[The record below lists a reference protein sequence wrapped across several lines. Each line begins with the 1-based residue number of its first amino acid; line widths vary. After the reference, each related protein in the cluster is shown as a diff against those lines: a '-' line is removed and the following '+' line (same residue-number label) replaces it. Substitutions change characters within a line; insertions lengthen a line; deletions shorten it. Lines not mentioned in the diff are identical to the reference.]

1 MRFVAV
7 QRRQRQTMS
16 DHQGPYLFDVGAIA
30 LAHAG
35 TPVSD
40 RALPYVRQAIA
51 GEIDAIVPYPALVGS
66 HVVLSKYYKFSNAE
80 AARLM
85 QNFMDAGQIH
95 WYEEMSKDLVREGF
109 QQASELNVNGWDGYY
124 AEVAKKEGVET
135 ILTVD
140 TDFEQLAGVTAEVIL
155 TPDEFETLTEYLNT

>member
-1 MRFVAV
+1 MRFVAE

-16 DHQGPYLFDVGAIA
+16 DHQEPYLFDVGVIA

-40 RALPYVRQAIA
+40 RALSYVRQAIA

-66 HVVLSKYYKFSNAE
+66 HVVLSKYYKLSNAE

-95 WYEEMSKDLVREGF
+95 WHERMSKDLVREGF
-109 QQASELNVNGWDGYY
+109 QRASELNVNGWDGYY
-124 AEVAKKEGVET
+124 AEVARTEGVET

-140 TDFEQLAGVTAEVIL
+140 TDFEQLSGVTAEVIL

>member
-1 MRFVAV
+1 
-7 QRRQRQTMS
+7 MS
-16 DHQGPYLFDVGAIA
+16 DRRDPYLFDVGAIA

-40 RALPYVRQAIA
+40 RALSYVRRAIA

-66 HVVLSKYYKFSNAE
+66 HVVLSKYYGFSNAE

-85 QNFMDAGQIH
+85 RNFMDASQIYWH
-95 WYEEMSKDLVREGF
+95 EGMSKDLVREGF
-109 QQASELNVNGWDGYY
+109 QQAGRLNVNGWDGYY
-124 AEVAKKEGVET
+124 AEVARTEGVET

-140 TDFEQLAGVTAEVIL
+140 TDFEGLSGVTAEVIL
-155 TPDEFETLTEYLNT
+155 TPDEFEALTEYLNA

>member
-51 GEIDAIVPYPALVGS
+51 GDIDAIVPYPALVGS
-66 HVVLSKYYKFSNAE
+66 HVVLSKYYKLSNTK

-109 QQASELNVNGWDGYY
+109 QQASELNMNGWDGYY
-124 AEVAKKEGVET
+124 VAVAREADVET
-135 ILTVD
+135 LLTVD
-140 TDFEQLAGVTAEVIL
+140 DDFESIPDLNATVIL
-155 TPDEFETLTEYLNT
+155 SSDQFATLNDYLGY

>member
-1 MRFVAV
+1 
-7 QRRQRQTMS
+7 MS
-16 DHQGPYLFDVGAIA
+16 DHQGPYLFDVGVIA

-40 RALPYVRQAIA
+40 RALSYVRQAIT
-51 GEIDAIVPYPALVGS
+51 GDIDAIVPYPALVGS
-66 HVVLSKYYKFSNAE
+66 HVVLSTYYRLSNAE

-85 QNFMDAGQIH
+85 QNFMDAGQIY
-95 WYEEMSKDLVREGF
+95 WYEGMSKDIVREGF

-124 AEVAKKEGVET
+124 AEVARAEGVET

-140 TDFEQLAGVTAEVIL
+140 SDFEQLSGVTAEVIL
-155 TPDEFETLTEYLNT
+155 SPDECETLTEYLNT